1 MTNLVKGLAEV
12 HHQDI
17 GLVPL
22 ITVGAEVMIEFQQL
36 CLTGELAAE
45 PILEVVQDAVLIVH
59 NVHNVLPHT
68 MLEVL
73 AADTGQTDG
82 SVVLCKCLIPLLVY
96 KNHVCL
102 TQVIRHNTCSI

>member
-22 ITVGAEVMIEFQQL
+22 ITVAAEVMIEFQQL

-45 PILEVVQDAVLIVH
+45 PILEVVQDVLSIVV
-59 NVHNVLPHT
+59 VHNVLHHT
-68 MLEVL
+68 VPEEL
-73 AADTGQTDG
+73 AADTG
-82 SVVLCKCLIPLLVY
+82 
-96 KNHVCL
+96 
-102 TQVIRHNTCSI
+102 